1 MVIVHNSDCV
11 IGLKK
16 PLNLE
21 KNRRRTKPNQ
31 QAKPRPENEALES
44 NARLKSGP
52 DMQTYPYCVW
62 RASGSQAIKGNLGEQ
77 ITPLFPLCYKQ
88 TVTLEARWQ
97 PSNCVNAKH

>member
-1 MVIVHNSDCV
+1 MVIVYNSDCV

-52 DMQTYPYCVW
+52 DM
-62 RASGSQAIKGNLGEQ
+62 
-77 ITPLFPLCYKQ
+77 
-88 TVTLEARWQ
+88 
-97 PSNCVNAKH
+97 

>member
-1 MVIVHNSDCV
+1 MVIVYNSDCV
-11 IGLKK
+11 VGLKK

-31 QAKPRPENEALES
+31 QAKPRSENEALES

-62 RASGSQAIKGNLGEQ
+62 RAQWEPGYQGKPWGADNTLV
-77 ITPLFPLCYKQ
+77 P
-88 TVTLEARWQ
+88 TVL
-97 PSNCVNAKH
+97 